1 MPLGTQDTL
10 NFFYN
15 LIDKI
20 NNITIFFYMRVTT
33 SFPLGTLR
41 DTPSEAEIIS
51 HQLLLKAGYI
61 RRVNSGIYAYMPIML
76 RVIEKISN
84 IIEKELNNKGCS
96 KLLLPQLHPAE
107 LWKRSERWEGY
118 TAGEGIMFNLK
129 DRQGKEFGLAPTH
142 EEVITSIASEIINS
156 YKQLPLCFYQIQT
169 KFRDEIRP
177 RFGLM
182 RSREFIMK
190 DGYSFHSSKEDLA
203 SFYEEMEKAY
213 KNIFKSCGLDIVGVD
228 ADSGAIGGAASK
240 EFMVTADAGEDSILF
255 TESGS
260 YAANIEKA
268 ISLPSKGIP
277 LKNFEDEWLETPD
290 QKSIIDLCQKN
301 NLDTSQIV
309 KVVIFLARFEDKT
322 EVPILACIRGDQ
334 HINEVKLFNLINK
347 KSKSNLIHLKIVE
360 DNSIIKENLDNL
372 PLGYIGPDINDEI
385 IKNNSNWNKSWIRIA
400 DHSASCL
407 SRFVSGGNKVNFHK
421 VFHTFSFIE
430 KKFLIS
436 DIRNAK
442 KGDRISLESNEVL
455 KEKRGIE
462 IGHIFQLGQK
472 YSEKLNA
479 KFSDKDGQLK
489 NLWMG
494 CYGIG
499 ITRIA
504 QAAIEQNHDEN
515 GISWP
520 IQISPFEILII
531 PTNLKDPNQ
540 KQLTEEIYKEF
551 KSKKIDVLLDDRDDR
566 AGVKFKDADLI
577 GIPFQI
583 VVGRDSINKE
593 VEFFSRA
600 SRSKIKIASKNLLEK
615 FMSESKVMYNKNS

>member
-1 MPLGTQDTL
+1 
-10 NFFYN
+10 
-15 LIDKI
+15 
-20 NNITIFFYMRVTT
+20 MRVTN

-51 HQLLLKAGYI
+51 HQLLLKGGYI
-61 RRVNSGIYAYMPIML
+61 RRVNSGIYAYMPLML
-76 RVIEKISN
+76 RVLEKIST
-84 IIEKELNNKGCS
+84 IIENELNNNGCS

-142 EEVITSIASEIINS
+142 EEVITSISSEIINS

-190 DGYSFHSSKEDLA
+190 DGYSFHSSKEDLS
-203 SFYEEMEKAY
+203 SFYEKMGKAY
-213 KNIFKSCGLDIVGVD
+213 ENIFKNCGLDTVGVE

-240 EFMVTADAGEDSILF
+240 EFMVTADSGEDSILF

-268 ISLPSKGIP
+268 VSLPSKEIP
-277 LKNFEDEWLETPD
+277 LKIFDNKWLETPN
-290 QKSIIDLCQKN
+290 QKSVVDVCQKN
-301 NLDTSQIV
+301 NLDASQIV
-309 KVVIFLARFEDKT
+309 KVVIFIAKFEDKS
-322 EVPILACIRGDQ
+322 EFPILTCIRGDQ
-334 HINEVKLFNLINK
+334 NINEVKLFNLINK
-347 KSKSNLIHLKIVE
+347 KHNSNLIHLNKIE
-360 DNSIIKENLDNL
+360 DNAIIEKNLTNF
-372 PLGYIGPDINDEI
+372 PLGYIGPDINDET
-385 IKNNSNWNKSWIRIA
+385 IKNNSNWDKSWMRIA
-400 DHSASCL
+400 DPSASKL
-407 SRFVSGGNKVNFHK
+407 STFVSGGNKVNFHK
-421 VFHTFSFIE
+421 VFQTFSFIE
-430 KKFLIS
+430 KQFQIA

-442 KGDRISLESNEVL
+442 KGDRISPENNEVL
-455 KEKRGIE
+455 NEKRGIE

-472 YSEKLNA
+472 YSEKMNA

-499 ITRIA
+499 VTRIA
-504 QAAIEQNHDEN
+504 QAAIEQNHDEK

-520 IQISPFEILII
+520 IQISPFEILLI

-540 KQLTEEIYKEF
+540 KELTEEIYNEF

-577 GIPFQI
+577 GIPFHI
-583 VVGRDSINKE
+583 IIGRDSINKE
-593 VEFFSRA
+593 VEFFC
-600 SRSKIKIASKNLLEK
+600 RSSNNKIKIASNNLLEK
-615 FMSESKVMYNKNS
+615 FISESKVMYNKNS

>member
-1 MPLGTQDTL
+1 
-10 NFFYN
+10 
-15 LIDKI
+15 
-20 NNITIFFYMRVTT
+20 MRVTN

-51 HQLLLKAGYI
+51 HQLLLKGGYI

-76 RVIEKISN
+76 RVIEKIST
-84 IIEKELNNKGCS
+84 IIENELNNNGCS

-142 EEVITSIASEIINS
+142 EEVITSISSEIINS

-190 DGYSFHSSKEDLA
+190 DGYSFHSSKEDLS
-203 SFYEEMEKAY
+203 SFYEKMGKAY
-213 KNIFKSCGLDIVGVD
+213 KNIFKNCGLETVGVD
-228 ADSGAIGGAASK
+228 ADSGAIGGAASR
-240 EFMVTADAGEDSILF
+240 EFMVTADSGEDSILF

-268 ISLPSKGIP
+268 VSLPSKEIP
-277 LKNFEDEWLETPD
+277 LKSFDNKWLETPN
-290 QKSIIDLCQKN
+290 QKSVVDVCQKN
-301 NLDTSQIV
+301 NLDASQIV
-309 KVVIFLARFEDKT
+309 KVVIYVAKFEDKS
-322 EVPILACIRGDQ
+322 ESPILTCIRGDQ
-334 HINEVKLFNLINK
+334 YINEVKLFNLINK
-347 KSKSNLIHLKIVE
+347 KHNSNLIHLNKIE
-360 DNSIIKENLDNL
+360 DNAIIEKNLTNF
-372 PLGYIGPDINDEI
+372 PLGYIGPDINDQT
-385 IKNNSNWNKSWIRIA
+385 IKNNSNWDKCWMRIA
-400 DHSASCL
+400 DPSASKL
-407 SRFVSGGNKVNFHK
+407 STFVSGGNKVNFHK
-421 VFHTFSFIE
+421 VFQTFSFIE
-430 KKFLIS
+430 KKFLIA

-442 KGDRISLESNEVL
+442 KGDRISLENNEVL
-455 KEKRGIE
+455 KEKKGIE

-472 YSEKLNA
+472 YSEKMNA
-479 KFSDKDGQLK
+479 KFSDKDGKLK

-499 ITRIA
+499 VTRIA
-504 QAAIEQNHDEN
+504 QAAIEQNHDEK

-520 IQISPFEILII
+520 IQISPFEILLI

-540 KQLTEEIYKEF
+540 KELTEEIYYELKN
-551 KSKKIDVLLDDRDDR
+551 KNIDVLLDDRDDR

-583 VVGRDSINKE
+583 IIGRDSINKE
-593 VEFFSRA
+593 VEFFC
-600 SRSKIKIASKNLLEK
+600 RSSNKKTKIASKNLLEK
-615 FMSESKVMYNKNS
+615 FISESKVMYNKNS

>member
-1 MPLGTQDTL
+1 
-10 NFFYN
+10 
-15 LIDKI
+15 
-20 NNITIFFYMRVTT
+20 MRVTT

-51 HQLLLKAGYI
+51 HQLLLKGGYI

-84 IIEKELNNKGCS
+84 IIEKELNKNDCS
-96 KLLLPQLHPAE
+96 KLLLPQLHPAD

-129 DRQGKEFGLAPTH
+129 DRQGKEFGLGPTH
-142 EEVITSIASEIINS
+142 EEVITKIASEIINS

-190 DGYSFHSSKEDLA
+190 DGYSFHSSKEDLS
-203 SFYEEMEKAY
+203 SFYEKMGKAY
-213 KNIFKSCGLDIVGVD
+213 ENIFKNCGLDAVGVE

-240 EFMVTADAGEDSILF
+240 EFMITAAAGEDSILF

-268 ISLPSKGIP
+268 VSLPSKAIP
-277 LKNFEDEWLETPD
+277 FENYEDEYLETPN
-290 QKSIIDLCQKN
+290 QKSIVDICQKN
-301 NLDTSQIV
+301 NLDPSQIV
-309 KVVIFLARFEDKT
+309 KVVIFVAKFEDKS
-322 EVPILACIRGDQ
+322 EFPILTCIRGDQ
-334 HINEVKLFNLINK
+334 HINEVKLFNFINK
-347 KSKSNLIHLKIVE
+347 KFDSNLIHLKIVE
-360 DNSIIKENLDNL
+360 DNALIEKNLTNFH
-372 PLGYIGPDINDEI
+372 LGYIGPDLSDESIN
-385 IKNNSNWNKSWIRIA
+385 NNSNWEKSWIRIA
-400 DHSASCL
+400 DHSASSL
-407 SRFVSGGNKVNFHK
+407 SCFVSGGNKLDFHK
-421 VFHTFSFIE
+421 VFQAFSFIE

-442 KGDRISLESNEVL
+442 KGDFISLENNEEL

-479 KFSDKDGQLK
+479 KFSDKDGKLK

-499 ITRIA
+499 VTRIA
-504 QAAIEQNHDEN
+504 QAAIEQHHDEN

-540 KQLTEEIYKEF
+540 RKLTEEIYKEF
-551 KSKKIDVLLDDRDDR
+551 KSRKIDVLLDDRDDR

-583 VVGRDSINKE
+583 IIGRDSINKE
-593 VEFFSRA
+593 VEFLCRS
-600 SRSKIKIASKNLLEK
+600 SKSKIKVASKNLLEK
-615 FMSESKVMYNKNS
+615 FISESKVMYNKNS

>member
-1 MPLGTQDTL
+1 
-10 NFFYN
+10 
-15 LIDKI
+15 
-20 NNITIFFYMRVTT
+20 MRVTT

-51 HQLLLKAGYI
+51 HQLLLKGGYI

-84 IIEKELNNKGCS
+84 IIEKELNNIYCS

-107 LWKRSERWEGY
+107 LWKKSERWEGY

-190 DGYSFHSSKEDLA
+190 DAYSFHSSKEDLS
-203 SFYEEMEKAY
+203 SFYEKMAKAY
-213 KNIFKSCGLDIVGVD
+213 ENIFKNCGLDTVGVD

-268 ISLPSKGIP
+268 VSLPSEEIP
-277 LKNFEDEWLETPD
+277 LIMSHEEWIETPN
-290 QKSIIDLCQKN
+290 QKSIVDICQNN
-301 NLDTSQIV
+301 NLDASQII
-309 KVVIFLARFEDKT
+309 KVVIFLAKFEDKS

-334 HINEVKLFNLINK
+334 NINEVKLFNLINK
-347 KSKSNLIHLKIVE
+347 KYISNLIHLKIVE
-360 DNSIIKENLDNL
+360 DNAIINKNLTNF
-372 PLGYIGPDINDEI
+372 PLGFIGPDINDETI
-385 IKNNSNWNKSWIRIA
+385 NINSSWDKSWIRIA
-400 DHSASCL
+400 DYSASNL
-407 SRFVSGGNKVNFHK
+407 SIFVSGGNKVDFHK
-421 VFHTFSFIE
+421 VFRAFSFIE

-442 KGDRISLESNEVL
+442 KGDCISQESNEEL

-499 ITRIA
+499 VTRIA

-531 PTNLKDPNQ
+531 PTNLKDPIQ
-540 KQLTEEIYKEF
+540 KALTQEIYEEF
-551 KSKKIDVLLDDRDDR
+551 RSNQIDVLLDDRDDR

-583 VVGRDSINKE
+583 IIGRDSINKE
-593 VEFFSRA
+593 VEFFSR
-600 SRSKIKIASKNLLEK
+600 SSKSKIKIASKNLLEK
-615 FMSESKVMYNKNS
+615 FISESNVMYNKNS

>member
-1 MPLGTQDTL
+1 
-10 NFFYN
+10 
-15 LIDKI
+15 
-20 NNITIFFYMRVTT
+20 MRVTT

-41 DTPSEAEIIS
+41 ETPSEAEIIS
-51 HQLLLKAGYI
+51 HQLLLKGGFI

-76 RVIEKISN
+76 RVIEKIST
-84 IIEKELNNKGCS
+84 IIEKELHNIGCS

-107 LWKRSERWEGY
+107 LWKKSERWEGY

-142 EEVITSIASEIINS
+142 EEVITSIASELINS

-190 DGYSFHSSKEDLA
+190 DGYSFHSTKEDLEL
-203 SFYEEMEKAY
+203 FYQKMEKAY
-213 KNIFKSCGLDIVGVD
+213 ENIFKNCGLDTVGVD
-228 ADSGAIGGAASK
+228 ADSGAIGEAASK

-268 ISLPSKGIP
+268 VSLPPKAIT
-277 LKNFEDEWLETPD
+277 LNIDKEWLETPN
-290 QKSIIDLCQKN
+290 QKSIVDICKKN
-301 NLDTSQIV
+301 NLDASQIV
-309 KVVIFLARFEDKT
+309 KVILFLAKFEDKS
-322 EVPILACIRGDQ
+322 EVPILTCIRGDQ
-334 HINEVKLFNLINK
+334 HINEVKLFNVINK
-347 KSKSNLIHLKIVE
+347 KYTANLLHLKIVE
-360 DNSIIKENLDNL
+360 DNTTIQNNLTNI
-372 PLGYIGPDINDEI
+372 PFGYIGPDLDDKT
-385 IKNNSNWNKSWIRIA
+385 IKVSSNWDKSWIRIV
-400 DHSASCL
+400 DKSANSL
-407 SRFVSGGNKVNFHK
+407 ASFVSGGNRFDFHK
-421 VFHTFSFIE
+421 VFQNFSFVE
-430 KKFLIS
+430 NKFLIS
-436 DIRNAK
+436 DIRNAQE
-442 KGDRISLESNEVL
+442 GDLINPESNEKL
-455 KEKRGIE
+455 IEKRGIE

-472 YSEKLNA
+472 YSSKLNA

-499 ITRIA
+499 VTRIA
-504 QAAIEQNHDEN
+504 QSAIEQNHDEV

-520 IQISPFEILII
+520 IQISPFEVLII
-531 PTNLKDPNQ
+531 PTNLKDPIQ
-540 KQLTEEIYKEF
+540 RKLSEEIYEEF
-551 KSKKIDVLLDDRDDR
+551 LINKIDVLLDDRDDR

-583 VVGRDSINKE
+583 IIGRDSINKE
-593 VEFFSRA
+593 VEFFSR
-600 SRSKIKIASKNLLEK
+600 SSKSKIKIASKNLLEK
-615 FMSESKVMYNKNS
+615 FISESKVMYNKKS